1 MRRIHIALILVAS
14 ALIFSSCEDVI
25 KVNVKQKEVKFVV
38 DAFVNNLPS
47 HQVITLKKSIDYFA
61 DPHSQPPITGAEV
74 ALIDTST
81 LKIFNFRDSGEG
93 RYVFIPDPVS
103 GDTFTV
109 GKNYLLAIRYQN
121 DTFISFSRM
130 NPTSKID
137 SLREVYEP
145 GNSPGI
151 KKGLYFELMANDLKG
166 LNNVYWIKTF
176 RNDSF
181 KNKIDEMNLAYDQ
194 AQSANT
200 NGDGGLFIWP
210 LRYGQLNDFQ
220 RPWKSGE
227 KIRVEIHSLTL
238 ETYYYLQLIVQENQ
252 NGGLFAT
259 PPSTI
264 PTNIINANPSKKS
277 ALAGFFCMSAVS
289 AIQKT
294 VP

>member
-1 MRRIHIALILVAS
+1 MKRFNIGLVIILSGLLFA
-14 ALIFSSCEDVI
+14 SCEDVI

-38 DAFVNNLPS
+38 DAFVNNLPT
-47 HQVITLKKSIDYFA
+47 HQVIKLNRSIDYFA
-61 DPHSQPPITGAEV
+61 DPKSQPAITGAEV
-74 ALIDTST
+74 ILVDTT
-81 LKIFNFRDSGEG
+81 NFKVFNFADSGQG
-93 RYVFIPDPVS
+93 RYVFVPNAS
-103 GDTFTV
+103 TGDTFTV
-109 GKNYLLAIRYQN
+109 GRNYLLAIRYQN
-121 DTFISFSRM
+121 DTFISFSRL

-137 SLREVYEP
+137 SLKEVYET
-145 GNSPGI
+145 GNSAGFKP
-151 KKGLYFELMANDLKG
+151 GLYFEMMAKDLVG

-181 KNKIDEMNLAYDQ
+181 RNSINEINLAYDQ

-210 LRYGQLNDFQ
+210 LRYGQINDFQ

-238 ETYYYLQLIVQENQ
+238 ETYYYMQLIVQENQ

-259 PPSTI
+259 PPSAI
-264 PTNIINANPSKKS
+264 PTNIVNANPSKKS
-277 ALAGFFCMSAVS
+277 PLAGFFCMSAVS
-289 AIQKT
+289 VAEKI